1 MPGYKA
7 TVVGEK
13 FEFVV
18 DDEIQHLDF
27 YRTVYVDAEDEVAA
41 EESAL
46 KMITDELVSQS
57 LIEEAGRAAAPISVE
72 FVGDADVL
80 PYPVDEDFIWQFS
93 EETDFEEEDWD

>member
-27 YRTVYVDAEDEVAA
+27 YRTVYVDAKDEAAA
-41 EESAL
+41 EQSAL
-46 KMITDELVSQS
+46 NLIRDVLVSQS
-57 LIEEAGRAAAPISVE
+57 LVAESDRESAPISVE
-72 FVGDADVL
+72 FVGDAEIL
-80 PYPVDEDFIWQFS
+80 PFPVDEDFIWQFP
-93 EETDFEEEDWD
+93 EDADFDDDEWD